1 MLPRVNRIYCNEA
14 DYLLFATKDVISNV
28 LYNTGQWE
36 QYLIEI
42 SKQFIKDIDNSIV
55 IDVGANLGAY
65 SIPIAKS
72 ILDFGGKVIGFEP
85 QRIVYY
91 QLCGNVILNRL
102 DNYYAYNQAVG
113 DFNDEIEMPEINYEE
128 NHNIG
133 AFSLDSELRLK
144 LNMDQYILKNNF
156 KIPIITLN
164 KLELSHAPSLIKI
177 DVEGYELKVLKG
189 AEEFLE
195 KHNYPPLLFE
205 AWDFSSFEEERN
217 NLLKFIKYL
226 GYEISLNFNQEYI
239 AQHSKNARYINFLKT
254 PDGTINMVRER

>member
-1 MLPRVNRIYCNEA
+1 MLPRVNRIECNEA
-14 DYLLFATKDVISNV
+14 DYLLFATKDVITNV

-42 SKQFIKDIDNSIV
+42 SKQFIRDSNNPIV

-65 SIPIAKS
+65 SIPLAKS
-72 ILDFGGKVIGFEP
+72 IQDFGGKVIGFEP

-113 DFNDEIEMPEINYEE
+113 ELNGEIQMPEIDYEK

-133 AFSLDSELRLK
+133 AFSLDSEFRAQ
-144 LNMDQYILKNNF
+144 LNMDKYMLNANF

-164 KLELSHAPSLIKI
+164 NLQLSHAPSLIKI

-189 AEEFLE
+189 AEGFLE
-195 KHNYPPLLFE
+195 KYNYPPLLFE
-205 AWDFSSFEEERN
+205 AWDFPSFDGERN
-217 NLLKFIKYL
+217 NLLNFIKYL
-226 GYEISLNFNQEYI
+226 GYEVSLNINQEYV

>member
-1 MLPRVNRIYCNEA
+1 MLPRVNKIQCNEA

-36 QYLIEI
+36 GYLIEI
-42 SKQFIKDIDNSIV
+42 SKQFIKDMNDPIV
-55 IDVGANLGAY
+55 VDIGANLGAY

-72 ILDFGGKVIGFEP
+72 IQGVGGKVIGFEP

-91 QLCGNVILNRL
+91 QLCGNIILNRL

-113 DFNDEIEMPEINYEE
+113 DFNDEIEMPEIDYEK

-133 AFSLDSELRLK
+133 AFSLDSKLRTQLS
-144 LNMDQYILKNNF
+144 MDKYILNANF
-156 KIPIITLN
+156 KIPIIMLN
-164 KLELSHAPSLIKI
+164 NLELSHAPSLIKI

-189 AEEFLE
+189 AEGFLE
-195 KHNYPPLLFE
+195 KYNYPPLLFE

-217 NLLKFIKYL
+217 NLLSFIKYL
-226 GYEISLNFNQEYI
+226 GYEVSLNVNQEYV
-239 AQHSKNARYINFLKT
+239 AQHTKNTRYINFLKT
-254 PDGTINMVRER
+254 PDGTINMARER